1 MNVLGELEGDVH
13 QFGHC
18 RVTVCWPCEE
28 PSPGLRILSR
38 RKDTERGACRLN
50 QRVLGSSPS
59 ASTISS
65 AADLDYHP
73 AVRLRT
79 IALCVLLCACTD
91 QPPQPQAAGPMQIA
105 EIAGRVAG
113 PAQQCVTL
121 RPSESVRTTDS
132 DRHVLLYGSG
142 RTIWVNHLG
151 SCGFGTNDALLIE
164 RTGSDLCRGEII
176 RSFDATT
183 RIPGPACIL
192 GDFVPY
198 TR

>member
-1 MNVLGELEGDVH
+1 M
-13 QFGHC
+13 
-18 RVTVCWPCEE
+18 T
-28 PSPGLRILSR
+28 
-38 RKDTERGACRLN
+38 LN

-59 ASTISS
+59 ASTIPP
-65 AADLDYHP
+65 AADLDYH
-73 AVRLRT
+73 AAMRLRT
-79 IALCVLLCACTD
+79 IGLCALLCACSD
-91 QPPQPQAAGPMQIA
+91 QPPQAAGPMQIA

-121 RPSESVRTTDS
+121 RPNESVRTTDS

-151 SCGFGTNDALLIE
+151 SCSFGSNDALLIE

-176 RSFDATT
+176 RSFDPNT
-183 RIPGPACIL
+183 RIPGQSCIL
-192 GDFVPY
+192 GDFIPY